1 MAQKLI
7 RKILV
12 AVDGSSCAGNAL
24 DCALDLAQQS
34 SAEIQLLTVIPP
46 LFLPMHSLAW
56 ASFGHLDINSP
67 SENYLV
73 AELDMAEERARQK
86 KPELKLS
93 AKIEYG
99 IPEEKIV
106 ETATKGYFDLI
117 AMGKRGSGRKFT
129 LGSVSAKVV
138 EHSSCPVLIVK

>member
-7 RKILV
+7 SKILV
-12 AVDGSSCAGNAL
+12 AVDGSSCAEHAL
-24 DCALDLAQQS
+24 DFALDLAQQS

-46 LFLPMHSLAW
+46 LFLPRHSLAW

-73 AELDMAEERARQK
+73 AELDMAEEKARQK
-86 KPELKLS
+86 KPKLQVS

-106 ETATKGYFDLI
+106 DAATKGHFDLI
-117 AMGKRGSGRKFT
+117 IMGKRGLGKKFT

-138 EHSSCPVLIVK
+138 EHASCPVLIAK